1 MVAWLDKIITARG
14 WLGSIRLIFFHKL
27 SEILFW
33 FVNEPAQRA
42 IAFQQNTFMHELMN
56 MFRVGPNTLGGGMGY
71 LASSNR

>member
-1 MVAWLDKIITARG
+1 MAAKIITARG
-14 WLGSIRLIFFHKL
+14 WLGSFRLFFHKL

>member
-1 MVAWLDKIITARG
+1 MAGQNNHGSWLARID
-14 WLGSIRLIFFHKL
+14 SIDFFHKL

>member
-1 MVAWLDKIITARG
+1 MAGQNNHGSWLARID
-14 WLGSIRLIFFHKL
+14 SIDFFFHKL